1 MFTRKSEAVNPLLTG
16 SVAAAIGETVGP
28 AAFNP
33 MAPGA
38 AAGPIPAPSSDA
50 HEEGIVVVGRGTRM
64 QGKIGDCRKLDV
76 HGILEADV
84 VADVVV
90 IRDGGGIKGTVQ
102 TNKAQIYGVFEGA
115 LLVHDHL
122 DIFKSGSITG
132 DISYRTLSIETG
144 GKLRGNI
151 INREQEPVADA
162 VPPVPSADIIP
173 MKQAHG
179 GVSQDGPLGYA
190 SGPVG

>member
-1 MFTRKSEAVNPLLTG
+1 MFTRKSEAANPLLTG
-16 SVAAAIGETVGP
+16 SVAAAIGEPSIAPPTYSAMSSGSSSPLPGP
-28 AAFNP
+28 D
-33 MAPGA
+33 G
-38 AAGPIPAPSSDA
+38 

-84 VADVVV
+84 VADIVV

-102 TNKAQIYGVFEGA
+102 TNRAQIYGVFEGT

-122 DIFKSGSITG
+122 DIYKSGSLTG

-151 INREQEPVADA
+151 INREQDPVVEQ

-173 MKQAHG
+173 MKQP
-179 GVSQDGPLGYA
+179 SLQDAPYGYP
-190 SGPVG
+190 SSPVV